1 MLAFPP
7 VVRGQA
13 AAGDDPGFAVA
24 VGVVVAVVVGRAV
37 AVCVGEVEAAEVGL
51 GDREADG
58 VGVAEG
64 ADATSRWG
72 AHALTTTIPRARASA
87 AYRIKRPNI

>member
-1 MLAFPP
+1 MVAFPP
-7 VVRGQA
+7 VARAQA
-13 AAGDDPGFAVA
+13 EAGDDPGFVA

-37 AVCVGEVEAAEVGL
+37 AACVGAVEAVTLGL

-58 VGVAEG
+58 GGVAEG
-64 ADATSRWG
+64 ADATSGWG

-87 AYRIKRPNI
+87 A

>member
-1 MLAFPP
+1 MVAFPP
-7 VVRGQA
+7 VARAQA
-13 AAGDDPGFAVA
+13 EAGDDPGFAVA

-37 AVCVGEVEAAEVGL
+37 AACVGAVEAVTLGL

-58 VGVAEG
+58 GGVAEG
-64 ADATSRWG
+64 ADATSGWG

-87 AYRIKRPNI
+87 A

>member
-37 AVCVGEVEAAEVGL
+37 ALCVGEAEVETVGL

-58 VGVAEG
+58 VGVADG
-64 ADATSRWG
+64 AEATSGWG

-87 AYRIKRPNI
+87 A